1 MATSSSRSICGTSTS
16 IPNFASAGRGL
27 SSTKTARNASAS
39 RASCWAIRAGSAA
52 SARSACGRAIVKPD
66 TLKYAEGQEG
76 RVRPARPHRRHG
88 CRRDRRRLPLSEP
101 RPVRRRRR
109 GSRPRRRDVPRLQP
123 LARRLLQAVSR
134 PPVRGR
140 DAADA
145 VGRPR
150 DRGDALRARRA
161 RDARRL
167 PAAQPVSRQED
178 DQRPDVRAVLDDG
191 RGARLLDRLSR
202 GLDQRDADRRRRPLR
217 GATARR
223 AT

>member
-1 MATSSSRSICGTSTS
+1 MGRVHRPGVPRAPAAVCHRRERQGTPQRRRQT
-16 IPNFASAGRGL
+16 AGQ
-27 SSTKTARNASAS
+27 
-39 RASCWAIRAGSAA
+39 
-52 SARSACGRAIVKPD
+52 SARDRQPRLGRRPAGHRQARQPQICRR
-66 TLKYAEGQEG
+66 EEG
-76 RVRPARPHRRHG
+76 RVRPACPHRRHG
-88 CRRDRRRLPLSEP
+88 CRRDRRRFPLPEP
-101 RPVRRRRR
+101 RPVRRRGR

-145 VGRPR
+145 VGRAR
-150 DRGDALRARRA
+150 DRGDALRSRSA

-167 PAAQPVSRQED
+167 SAAEPVSRQQD

-202 GLDQRDADRRRRPLR
+202 GLDHRDADRRRRPLR
-217 GATARR
+217 ATARR